1 MTVNR
6 SRIREGFSAGG
17 AYALVAYALA
27 ACALL
32 LFLLLS
38 QADAKPVTYANG
50 ANSFTDLVAAAAIPE
65 PTLLA
70 LLGTGLLS
78 VHLALRRKRRG
89 RARSSVSVRPMS
101 GSLSGRGVLSHWRM

>member
-1 MTVNR
+1 L
-6 SRIREGFSAGG
+6 AGG
-17 AYALVAYALA
+17 AYALVAYALVAYALA

-38 QADAKPVTYANG
+38 RADAKPLTYANG
-50 ANSFTDLVAAAAIPE
+50 ANSFTELVAAAEIPE

-78 VHLALRRKRRG
+78 AHLALRRRRRPQIHQINARHRTA
-89 RARSSVSVRPMS
+89 RAVNMA
-101 GSLSGRGVLSHWRM
+101 